1 MPPKKKTKE
10 KPNALLD
17 AINAI
22 QSKQGKTI
30 SSDDSIVDIMTFCF
44 GSKYLNLPEHNFKLF
59 QSQKTILKTFY
70 MGSIGN
76 ENLKLDEN
84 DWKWLQDNA
93 EDEERDGITF
103 KKNCDQVIEKIR
115 RKERD
120 LGKTIPNFK
129 KLHLVLGRRG
139 TKTILA
145 SVITAYEVYKLVT
158 INNGDP
164 HGYYGLPHGAEIVI
178 INVALSQKQAGLL
191 FGAICDRIDGAEI
204 LKGRIAYGNTQ
215 EIGVYTDRELQ
226 KISDGGSILSVKP
239 SIKIMCGHSNPK
251 TLRGNNAIL
260 LLFDELAFY
269 DDTGK
274 VTGSQFYNDLEPSV
288 SHFVPY
294 GHDKI
299 VCISSPNLASGI
311 FYDIFKSAEETD
323 EILAY
328 QLPTWC
334 VNETVTY
341 DSLAVK
347 RKRNPDAFAIEHG
360 AQWAKS
366 GLYGY
371 YFPED
376 LIMRCVE
383 AGVLKGIREM
393 ERPDPQFHYYLH
405 VDPAKNGDRY
415 VAVMVAR
422 EQYRNVN
429 MEKRIRIRLAKIW
442 VWDPTPGIGLL
453 FNEIDKEVLQI
464 CQQFRPRLVT
474 YDQFQSAHSLQF
486 LKRYGIPNRETS
498 YNRSYKM
505 TIYQNLREMMSYHP
519 HPELWLY
526 DDHRLILEMKCLRYR
541 PTKRGYTLVK
551 EKGGEVET
559 DDIIDCLAGATS
571 AATNVAN
578 IPLPR
583 PVTVNMGRL

>member
-1 MPPKKKTKE
+1 MRK
-10 KPNALLD
+10 
-17 AINAI
+17 
-22 QSKQGKTI
+22 
-30 SSDDSIVDIMTFCF
+30 
-44 GSKYLNLPEHNFKLF
+44 
-59 QSQKTILKTFY
+59 
-70 MGSIGN
+70 
-76 ENLKLDEN
+76 
-84 DWKWLQDNA
+84 
-93 EDEERDGITF
+93 
-103 KKNCDQVIEKIR
+103 
-115 RKERD
+115 KERAP
-120 LGKTIPNFK
+120 GAMPNFN

-139 TKTILA
+139 SKTILA

-158 INNGDP
+158 INHGDP
-164 HGYYGLPHGAEIVI
+164 HGFYGLPHGAEIVI

-191 FGAICDRIDGAEI
+191 FGAICDRIDGAEV

-215 EIGVYTDRELQ
+215 EIGIYTDRELQ
-226 KISDGGSILSVKP
+226 KIQDGDTILSVKP

-269 DDTGK
+269 EDTGK

-299 VCISSPNLASGI
+299 ICISSPNMASGI
-311 FYDIFKSAEETD
+311 FYDLFKSAQETD

-334 VNETVTY
+334 VNDTVTY
-341 DSLAVK
+341 DSLTVK
-347 RKRNPDAFAIEHG
+347 RKRNPDAFAIEYG

-371 YFPED
+371 YFPEE
-376 LIMRCVE
+376 LVNRCVE
-383 AGVLKGIREM
+383 AGVLDGMSQMDK
-393 ERPDPQFHYYLH
+393 PDSKYHYYMH

-415 VAVMVAR
+415 TAVMVAR

-429 MEKRIRIRLAKIW
+429 MEKRIRIRLARIW
-442 VWDPTPGIGLL
+442 QWQPTPGVGLI
-453 FNEIDKEVLQI
+453 FNEIDKDVLRI
-464 CQQFRPRLVT
+464 CQQFRPRIVT
-474 YDQFQSAHSLQF
+474 YDQYNSVHSLQF
-486 LKRYGIPNRETS
+486 LKRCGIPTRETS
-498 YNRSYKM
+498 YNRAYKM
-505 TIYQNLREMMSYHP
+505 NIYQNLREMMAYHP
-519 HPELWLY
+519 KPELYLY
-526 DDHRLILEMKCLRYR
+526 DDHRLVLEMKCLRYR

-571 AATNVAN
+571 TATNVAN

-583 PVTVNMGRL
+583 PITVNMGFR

>member
-1 MPPKKKTKE
+1 MAKKTTPEAKS
-10 KPNALLD
+10 NALLD
-17 AINAI
+17 AIKEVKS
-22 QSKQGKTI
+22 QQGIKEPV
-30 SSDDSIVDIMTFCF
+30 DGSIVDIMTFCF
-44 GSKYLNLPEHNFKLF
+44 GERYLNLPGHNFNLF
-59 QSQKTILKTFY
+59 QSQITILKTFY
-70 MGSIGN
+70 LGSIGN
-76 ENLKLDEN
+76 ENLKLDEK
-84 DWKWLQDNA
+84 DWKWLNDNA
-93 EDEERDGITF
+93 QDEERDGAIY
-103 KKNCDQVIEKIR
+103 KKNCDKVIEKMR
-115 RKERD
+115 KKERD
-120 LGKTIPNFK
+120 MSGDIPCFN

-164 HGYYGLPHGAEIVI
+164 HGFYGLPHGAEIVI

-191 FGAICDRIDGAEI
+191 FGAICDRIEGAEI
-204 LKGRIAYGNTQ
+204 LKGRVAYGNTQ
-215 EIGVYTDRELQ
+215 EIGIFTDRELQ
-226 KISDGGSILSVKP
+226 QKKDGDTILSVKP

-269 DDTGK
+269 DDSGK

-288 SHFVPY
+288 SHFVSY

-299 VCISSPNLASGI
+299 ICISSPNIPSGI
-311 FYDIFKSAEETD
+311 FYDIFKSAESTD

-334 VNETVTY
+334 VNDTVTY
-341 DSLAVK
+341 DSLSVK
-347 RKRNPDAFAIEHG
+347 RKRNPDAFAIEYG
-360 AQWAKS
+360 AQWAKGGS
-366 GLYGY
+366 YGC

-383 AGVLKGIREM
+383 EGILKGCHPM
-393 ERPDPQFHYYLH
+393 DRPDPKFHYYLH

-422 EQYRNVN
+422 EQYRNIN
-429 MEKRIRIRLAKIW
+429 MEKRIRIRLAQVWIW
-442 VWDPTPGIGLL
+442 NPEPGIGLL
-453 FNEIDKEVLQI
+453 YNEIDKEVLRI
-464 CQQFRPRLVT
+464 CQTWRPRLVT

-498 YNRSYKM
+498 YNRAYKM

-526 DDHRLILEMKCLRYR
+526 DDHNLILEMKCLKYR

-551 EKGGEVET
+551 DKGGEVET

-571 AATNVAN
+571 AATHVAN

-583 PVTVNMGRL
+583 PTTVNLGFR

>member
-1 MPPKKKTKE
+1 MIKNKND

-17 AINAI
+17 AINMV
-22 QSKQGKTI
+22 QKQQGVSPT
-30 SSDDSIVDIMTFCF
+30 SDESIVDIMTFCF
-44 GSKYLNLPEHNFKLF
+44 GKKYLSLESHNFHLF

-70 MGSIGN
+70 LGSLGN

-84 DWKWLQDNA
+84 DWKWLNDNA
-93 EDEERDGITF
+93 EDEELDGIVYQ
-103 KKNCDQVIEKIR
+103 KNCNQVIEKIKKR
-115 RKERD
+115 ERD
-120 LGKTIPNFK
+120 IDKTIPNFN
-129 KLHLVLGRRG
+129 KLHLVLGRRAS
-139 TKTILA
+139 KTILA
-145 SVITAYEVYKLVT
+145 SIITAYEVYKLVT

-191 FGAICDRIDGAEI
+191 FGAISDRIDGAEI
-204 LKGRIAYGNTQ
+204 LKHRVAYGTTQ
-215 EIGVYTDRELQ
+215 EIGIYTDREL
-226 KISDGGSILSVKP
+226 KKKSEGDSILSVQP

-269 DDTGK
+269 DDSGK

-299 VCISSPNLASGI
+299 VCISSPNLPSGI

-347 RKRNPDAFAIEHG
+347 RKRNPDAFAIEYG

-376 LIMRCVE
+376 LVNRCVE
-383 AGVLKGIREM
+383 AGILKGVSQM
-393 ERPDPQFHYYLH
+393 DRPDPKYHYYLH

-415 VAVMVAR
+415 TAVMVAR
-422 EQYRNVN
+422 EQYRNSN
-429 MEKRIRIRLAKIW
+429 MEKRIRIRLANIW
-442 VWDPTPGIGLL
+442 VWEPQAGVGLV
-453 FNEIDKEVLQI
+453 FNEIDKEVLRI
-464 CQQFRPRLVT
+464 CQSFRPRLVT
-474 YDQFQSAHSLQF
+474 YDQFNSVHSLQF
-486 LKRYGIPNRETS
+486 LKRCGIPGRETS

-505 TIYQNLREMMSYHP
+505 LIYQNLREMMTYSQA
-519 HPELWLY
+519 PELLLY

-551 EKGGEVET
+551 DRGGEVQT
-559 DDIIDCLAGATS
+559 DDIIDCLAGASS

-578 IPLPR
+578 VPLPR
-583 PVTVNMGRL
+583 PVTVNLGRL